1 MIYLISKIIAFIGL
15 SLGIGWLL
23 GSAWYR
29 LQLRRSTEQYA
40 QLRSEFE
47 TSNQSQQDLLLSK
60 ERGLMEENHRRREL
74 ENVLEESANARA
86 LAEQRLV
93 ALETSLERETQTVQG
108 LDAEL
113 RALRETHQKTVS
125 RLRELEE
132 QGAGDP
138 ARIGE
143 LQSALIRLES
153 ELASAHARAAQL
165 ESDLRIARG
174 RAETAESERLDLRVR
189 LESGLVERE
198 DLQRRIRLLEDGNRS
213 RTMAIVPPLPTTQI
227 TAPLGDRNPAQQ
239 TGVAV
244 LFEERPNR
252 VDDLTQIAG
261 IGRKL
266 EKMLNGLGIWQLD
279 QLAALSPE
287 QICWVDEKLSFR
299 GRIHRENWVG
309 QAGAMLAVRDGQAPT
324 GGAQLGQGA

>member
-1 MIYLISKIIAFIGL
+1 MIYLISKIIAFIAL
-15 SLGIGWLL
+15 SLGIGWWL

-29 LQLRRSTEQYA
+29 LQLRRSTAQYE

-47 TSNQSQQDLLLSK
+47 TSNQAQQDLLLSK
-60 ERGLMEENHRRREL
+60 ERGLMEESHRRREL
-74 ENVLEESANARA
+74 ESVLDESAGALA

-113 RALRETHQKTVS
+113 RTLRETHQKTVS

-132 QGAGDP
+132 HGAGHP
-138 ARIGE
+138 ARITE
-143 LQSALIRLES
+143 LQGATIRLET
-153 ELASAHARAAQL
+153 ELAAASARAAQL

-174 RAETAESERLDLRVR
+174 RAETAESERFDLRVR
-189 LESGLVERE
+189 LESGLLERE
-198 DLQRRIRLLEDGNRS
+198 DLQRRVRLLEDGNRS
-213 RTMAIVPPLPTTQI
+213 RNTAILSPLPTMQI
-227 TAPLGDRNPAQQ
+227 TAPFGERHPAQAA
-239 TGVAV
+239 VAV
-244 LFEERPNR
+244 LLEERPNR

-287 QICWVDEKLSFR
+287 QIRWVDEKLSFG
-299 GRIHRENWVG
+299 GRIHRENWVA
-309 QAGAMLAVRDGQAPT
+309 QAGAMLEARETRGSAGAAQAGP
-324 GGAQLGQGA
+324 GA